1 MGFIHEG
8 CICLQINQHVENRN
22 RQEQREPCHQA
33 SLAGAIADSDHCP
46 RKTRHALAGLPP
58 TRDAGVA
65 SLRAVPSLLLD
76 GWTAVSL
83 FRRRRPRFKSSIRS
97 DATFGEGDAT
107 IDVRSLRSTANRMRC
122 FCVNITPFFLSGTHA
137 RSWARNNRG
146 PGRCRSRGEA

>member
-1 MGFIHEG
+1 VSLVIRRHLPGPSPTPIIAPGKCVTRSLGF
-8 CICLQINQHVENRN
+8 L
-22 RQEQREPCHQA
+22 
-33 SLAGAIADSDHCP
+33 P
-46 RKTRHALAGLPP
+46 RVTPVLPP
-58 TRDAGVA
+58 SAL
-65 SLRAVPSLLLD
+65 SHLLD
-76 GWTAVSL
+76 GWTAISL